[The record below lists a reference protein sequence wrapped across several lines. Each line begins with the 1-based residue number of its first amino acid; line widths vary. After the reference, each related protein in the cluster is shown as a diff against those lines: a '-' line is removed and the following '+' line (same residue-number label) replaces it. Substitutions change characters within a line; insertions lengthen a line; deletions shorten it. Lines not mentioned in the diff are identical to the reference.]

1 MGCAF
6 FQDDEDEFGLAS
18 LLQALLFHE
27 TGNTMVV
34 PKPWELAGGEAGAGD
49 AAGECSWIHQE
60 QLLPADVKQQLK
72 FLRGAGDEEARNEV
86 SSATL

>member
-27 TGNTMVV
+27 TGKTMLV
-34 PKPWELAGGEAGAGD
+34 PKPWELTGG
-49 AAGECSWIHQE
+49 AAAVECRWIDQE

-72 FLRGAGDEEARNEV
+72 FLRVPANEEGQDAN
-86 SSATL
+86 SSDII